1 VEWRK
6 LKHIRPFIDLKVD
19 LQSDQ
24 DVTETILKALPS
36 KEEMANAIMRLV
48 INYPRELETMIDEK
62 TIRTSIEGTFEF
74 YLVKRPQFGSRVRLP
89 NGRETSSM
97 TSMELLGEYWKTGHV
112 EPENQER
119 LNILAKRVIDLVEG
133 GTSE

>member
-1 VEWRK
+1 
-6 LKHIRPFIDLKVD
+6 
-19 LQSDQ
+19 
-24 DVTETILKALPS
+24 
-36 KEEMANAIMRLV
+36 
-48 INYPRELETMIDEK
+48 
-62 TIRTSIEGTFEF
+62 
-74 YLVKRPQFGSRVRLP
+74 
-89 NGRETSSM
+89 M